1 MIVVI
6 DAIEAIGAI
15 GTIGTIDTIDTI
27 DTIGTIGLF
36 GEPLLDAVHG
46 LETVIA
52 VAKGRETDEALS

>member
-6 DAIEAIGAI
+6 DAIGAI
-15 GTIGTIDTIDTI
+15 GTIGTIGTIDTI
-27 DTIGTIGLF
+27 EAIGTIGLF